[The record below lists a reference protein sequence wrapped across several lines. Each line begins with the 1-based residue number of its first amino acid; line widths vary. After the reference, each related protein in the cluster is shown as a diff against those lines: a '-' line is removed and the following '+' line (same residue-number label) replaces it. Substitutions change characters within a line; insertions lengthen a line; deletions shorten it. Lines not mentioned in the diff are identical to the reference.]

1 MFSLQFAVS
10 CYVGSLVSHCC
21 KEIVAHILAGFNVFY
36 LVSNDE
42 EKMYYAISCGMCFVS
57 TL

>member
-1 MFSLQFAVS
+1 M
-10 CYVGSLVSHCC
+10 SHCC
-21 KEIVAHILAGFNVFY
+21 KEIVAYILAGFNIFY

-42 EKMYYAISCGMCFVS
+42 EKMYYAISSGMCFAS